1 MNGFFQLLRRFSHL
15 LFFLGLEGLCFYMM
29 SRTPSM
35 QGVDVLTSANA
46 ISGSLY
52 KRQNAVA
59 QYLDLP
65 RENDSL
71 LAENARLHATLARIQ
86 YERDTLRDSAASA
99 SYEELQLATST
110 DSSRVIRYAQYNF
123 RTARVVNNSVSERN
137 NFVTLARGTQDG
149 VREGQ
154 AVISAAGGLVGLV
167 MYATDHFS
175 VAISVLS
182 DFKPVSAMLK
192 NGTLGTVRWRYGS
205 PEVLRMEDIPLEEKV
220 FKGDSVLTTSFS
232 YAPPNVLVGRVEKL
246 QRNKTNN
253 TQTLFLR
260 PTANFRNLRHV
271 YVVENTFLK
280 ERQAVEDS
288 AKAVVDKLLNT
299 RRR

>member
-29 SRTPSM
+29 SRTATM
-35 QGVDVLTSANA
+35 QGADVMSSANA

-71 LAENARLHATLARIQ
+71 LAENARLRTSLARIQ
-86 YERDTLRDSAASA
+86 YEQDTLRDSSAST
-99 SYEELQLATST
+99 SYEELRLATST
-110 DSSRVIRYAQYNF
+110 DSSRVIRYAKYNF

-137 NFVTLARGTQDG
+137 NYVTMARGTKEG
-149 VREGQ
+149 VKAGQ
-154 AVISAAGGLVGLV
+154 AVISSTGGLVGKV

-175 VAISVLS
+175 TAISVLS
-182 DFKPVSAMLK
+182 DFQPVSAMLK
-192 NGTLGTVRWRYGS
+192 DGTLGTVRWRYGS
-205 PEVLRMEDIPLEEKV
+205 PEVLRMEGIPLEQKV
-220 FKGDSVLTTSFS
+220 LRGDSVLTTSFS
-232 YAPPNVLVGRVEKL
+232 FAPPNVLVGRVEKL
-246 QRNKTNN
+246 QKNKRDN

-260 PTANFRNLRHV
+260 PAAAFRNLRHV
-271 YVVENTFLK
+271 YVVENTYLE

-288 AKAVVDKLLNT
+288 AKALLNRT
-299 RRR
+299 SNPRRR